1 MLPSGLVLAGNSLLN
16 STDGNNVDSAD
27 VIAIPSTP
35 AAFLAGIDGDGRIA
49 SMQMIALAPGGA
61 GGTIVSIPVG
71 SAAVVAEGEQ
81 PRRIVDSY
89 ANGGLDALVTD
100 VEGLLNVTFTA
111 SAALGEFDL
120 ATLFGGLREVPVEF
134 DRTVTTSENGVISE
148 VIPAGRHTL
157 DNRQVAQV
165 LVANQGGSAES
176 ERLPIYKSLWV
187 GVAESARGG
196 ATTQVADT
204 TVAAASPTESTLP
217 PQPAIEDFVQHVLT
231 GEMQVWQFAAEP
243 VARGAQN
250 PLGSDMYALDRAE
263 IIMVTASVAPSSV
276 SSLLPSI
283 NVMIDS
289 PFNDAA
295 ITREAVVR
303 LSYLG
308 VNIVLIREVETAPTQ
323 ETLFEFNDEDLRSD
337 LETYATV
344 LGPLEIDRVNQR
356 VEGVDARLVLGQSFV
371 AFAESSPSDSLL
383 TTPSSTVPEDLNTED
398 TDGDVETSD
407 GLQS

>member
-16 STDGNNVDSAD
+16 STDGNNVDSSD
-27 VIAIPSTP
+27 VVTIPSTP
-35 AAFLAGIDGDGRIA
+35 AAFLAGIDADGRIA

-71 SAAVVAEGEQ
+71 ASAVVAAGEQ
-81 PRRIVDSY
+81 PRRVVDSY
-89 ANGGLDALVTD
+89 ATGGLDALVTD
-100 VEGLLNVTFTA
+100 VEGLLNVSFTA
-111 SAALGEFDL
+111 SAALGAFDL
-120 ATLFGGLREVPVEF
+120 AALLGAVREVPVEF
-134 DRTVTTSENGVISE
+134 DRTVTTSQNGVVSE

-157 DNRQVAQV
+157 DNEGVAEV
-165 LVANQGGSAES
+165 LVANQGGEPES

-196 ATTQVADT
+196 LSADVSTTIAPPT
-204 TVAAASPTESTLP
+204 SATESSLP
-217 PQPAIEDFVQHVLT
+217 LQPSVADFVQRVLT
-231 GEMQVWQFAAEP
+231 GEMQVWQFAAQP
-243 VARGAQN
+243 VERGDGN
-250 PLGSDMYALDRAE
+250 PSGADMYALDRAE

-283 NVMIDS
+283 NVMVDS

-295 ITREAVVR
+295 VTREAVLR

-308 VNIVLIREVETAPTQ
+308 VNIVLIREVVATPAK
-323 ETLFEFNDEDLRSD
+323 ETLFEFNDQDLRRD

-344 LGPLEIDRVNQR
+344 LGPLGFDRVGQR
-356 VEGVDARLVLGQSFV
+356 IEGVDARLVLGQDFL
-371 AFAESSPSDSLL
+371 AFAESSPSDGLL
-383 TTPSSTVPEDLNTED
+383 TTPSSTVPDDLNTQD
-398 TDGDVETSD
+398 TDEEGDTSD